1 MLPIKTI
8 HSGRTSISHDYPN
21 IVNAL
26 LQSLGGR
33 ENIEQAAHC
42 VTRLR
47 LALKNPALVNS
58 ATLNQ
63 IDLVKGSFFSPAGEV
78 PAEREIVAAWPDRF
92 RATFSSGYHGAEV
105 GG

>member
-1 MLPIKTI
+1 M
-8 HSGRTSISHDYPN
+8 SHDYPN
-21 IVNAL
+21 IARAL

-63 IDLVKGSFFSPAGEV
+63 IDLVKG
-78 PAEREIVAAWPDRF
+78 
-92 RATFSSGYHGAEV
+92 
-105 GG
+105 